1 MRAHDGPTIITN
13 DDHHRCRPGQQLGGG
28 RGGEEGKGVGRTKRT
43 SLGSLAVSVA
53 TVVLVTTILVVPVG
67 AGPRYSS
74 RIVETK
80 SGAIRGVILELNSK
94 YLEPVEVFKAVPY
107 AAPPVEN
114 LRYEPPQKLPPW
126 KGTKLAD
133 TFGPVCPQN
142 FPDISN
148 RTVALASM
156 PKGRYQHLKRLQPLL
171 ANQSEDCLTLN
182 IYVPGSDMPVDILN
196 FEL

>member
-43 SLGSLAVSVA
+43 SLGNLAVLVA
-53 TVVLVTTILVVPVG
+53 TVVLVTTFLVVPVG

-94 YLEPVEVFKAVPY
+94 YLEPVEVSWIDLRVLLKKTHIIMFLLNRSSKPSRTLLHPLRTSGTNHPRSCLRGRAPSWPTPLGRFVP
-107 AAPPVEN
+107 
-114 LRYEPPQKLPPW
+114 RYVFS
-126 KGTKLAD
+126 T
-133 TFGPVCPQN
+133 
-142 FPDISN
+142 SN
-148 RTVALASM
+148 YDR
-156 PKGRYQHLKRLQPLL
+156 KF
-171 ANQSEDCLTLN
+171 N
-182 IYVPGSDMPVDILN
+182 
-196 FEL
+196 

>member
-1 MRAHDGPTIITN
+1 M
-13 DDHHRCRPGQQLGGG
+13 
-28 RGGEEGKGVGRTKRT
+28 
-43 SLGSLAVSVA
+43 GSLAVSVA
-53 TVVLVTTILVVPVG
+53 TVALVTTFLVVPVG

-94 YLEPVEVFKAVPY
+94 YLEPVEVSWIDLLVLFKLNKTHHSVSSQQVFKAVPY

-133 TFGPVCPQN
+133 TFGPVCPQVCVSN
-142 FPDISN
+142 F
-148 RTVALASM
+148 
-156 PKGRYQHLKRLQPLL
+156 
-171 ANQSEDCLTLN
+171 
-182 IYVPGSDMPVDILN
+182 
-196 FEL
+196 